1 MASIAM
7 VEAVRERHGLVRL
20 DALRTGWNAALNIVS
35 VRDRRWGLGRREEVA
50 RQGFDSRSRR
60 MRGIHLASCAAA
72 FRGGNCDP
80 TQITLSRP
88 A

>member
-1 MASIAM
+1 
-7 VEAVRERHGLVRL
+7 L
-20 DALRTGWNAALNIVS
+20 DALRTGWNATPRFIAVT
-35 VRDRRWGLGRREEVA
+35 DRRWGLGRRGEVA
-50 RQGFDSRSRR
+50 RQGFDSRPRP

-72 FRGGNCDP
+72 FRGGNCDL